1 MGESLTQRRRV
12 REEALRGVNRCRGGR
27 MVLGGNAQDLTV
39 PSKEAPANS
48 VPAAAV
54 IQRVRALFGIT
65 GRKARAGGPLSPS
78 VKCRGST
85 PLHAADTGGLETRRG
100 KRNSGCSGGMRR
112 DPEEHQW
119 RRRSAGQWDRKVP
132 LTDTEARQRG
142 EQTGLDTLVVHAVND
157 GH

>member
-27 MVLGGNAQDLTV
+27 TARGGNAPCLTV

-65 GRKARAGGPLSPS
+65 GRKARAGGFLSPL
-78 VKCRGST
+78 VKDRGST
-85 PLHAADTGGLETRRG
+85 PCQPGILGSWRQVEASGIPGVAVECVEIRKNTGGE
-100 KRNSGCSGGMRR
+100 GG
-112 DPEEHQW
+112 
-119 RRRSAGQWDRKVP
+119 
-132 LTDTEARQRG
+132 L
-142 EQTGLDTLVVHAVND
+142 LDLV
-157 GH
+157 

>member
-12 REEALRGVNRCRGGR
+12 REEALRGVNRCQEGR
-27 MVLGGNAQDLTV
+27 TARGGNASGLTV
-39 PSKEAPANS
+39 PPEEAPANS

-78 VKCRGST
+78 VKCRSST
-85 PLHAADTGGLETRRG
+85 PRTPGDTGGLETGRG
-100 KRNSGCSGGMRR
+100 RRNSGCSGGMRR
-112 DPEEHQW
+112 DPEEHRW
-119 RRRSAGQWDRKVP
+119 RRRSAGPWDSNVP
-132 LTDTEARQRG
+132 QADTEARQRG